1 MKHARSPFALVAG
14 GLAAAALYL
23 WDDLFWAAPI
33 LFASRRFGA
42 FTAFFAFSLLYGAGS
57 FVVGLLVVRAYD
69 SWSRGRPSRLAG
81 WLTRQEMRERT
92 AWSQRMLTSG
102 KAFGFVLCSWAL
114 GGIMTT
120 WLLAYSGRREGIVRL
135 SAVSSAIFGVTFAGF
150 YTGAFEVFRKF

>member
-1 MKHARSPFALVAG
+1 MKPARSPFALIAG
-14 GLAAAALYL
+14 GVAAAALYL

-42 FTAFFAFSLLYGAGS
+42 FTAFVVFSLFYGVGS
-57 FVVGLLVVRAYD
+57 FVVGLLVVHIYD
-69 SWSRGRPSRLAG
+69 IWSRGRPSRLAD

-102 KAFGFVLCSWAL
+102 QAFGFVLCSWAL
-114 GGIMTT
+114 GSIMTT

-135 SAVSSAIFGVTFAGF
+135 SALSSAIFAVTFVGF
-150 YTGAFEVFRKF
+150 YTGIFEAVRQI